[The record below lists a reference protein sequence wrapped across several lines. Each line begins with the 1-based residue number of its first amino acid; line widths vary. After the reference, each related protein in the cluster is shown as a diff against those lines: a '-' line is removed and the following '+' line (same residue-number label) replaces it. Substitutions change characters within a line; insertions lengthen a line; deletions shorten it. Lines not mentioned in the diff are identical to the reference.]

1 MDRRILFINENKSF
15 LAGAMIQSLTD
26 AHFDVVSV
34 QPDVVEIQ
42 HVYHLPDI
50 FIVYLEGDIEI
61 FSGALRHLQK
71 LVEDKSSR
79 LLYLIGNH
87 TEVLEAQC
95 IVPNSLVAATFER
108 PVIIKDLLMHLSA
121 ALDLSNMTGGRKR
134 ILIVDDNDA
143 NLLVAS
149 KLLRETKVQVDTAQ
163 SGLECLKKTEAS
175 RYDLILM
182 DHLMPEMDG
191 IECLHAIRSQVGGL
205 CTRTPVVALTANAGS
220 DSQSLYAKEGFDAYL
235 VKPVNGALLE
245 ACVLKLLPEELVTFS
260 TVAAEAPEKYRLE
273 QKHKERTPLL
283 VTTDSISD
291 LPRELVEKLHIP
303 VLPYV
308 VHTERGDFLDGIET
322 DSDGVLSYIKDGQHQ
337 AKDDAQHFLH
347 VTVPP
352 YVQSRKQ
359 VPFR

>member
-1 MDRRILFINENKSF
+1 
-15 LAGAMIQSLTD
+15 MIQSLTD

-134 ILIVDDNDA
+134 ILIVDDDA
-143 NLLVAS
+143 I
-149 KLLRETKVQVDTAQ
+149 LLRSMKTWLSKTYDVYMAN
-163 SGLECLKKTEAS
+163 SGLNAISLLAHTTV
-175 RYDLILM
+175 DLILL
-182 DHLMPEMDG
+182 DYEMPIASGLQVFQM
-191 IECLHAIRSQVGGL
+191 LRSEPF
-205 CTRTPVVALTANAGS
+205 TAHIPVIFLTSKDDRETVMKVLAAG
-220 DSQSLYAKEGFDAYL
+220 
-235 VKPVNGALLE
+235 
-245 ACVLKLLPEELVTFS
+245 
-260 TVAAEAPEKYRLE
+260 PEKY
-273 QKHKERTPLL
+273 LL
-283 VTTDSISD
+283 KTMQPEMLVKSID
-291 LPRELVEKLHIP
+291 EFFKNN
-303 VLPYV
+303 
-308 VHTERGDFLDGIET
+308 
-322 DSDGVLSYIKDGQHQ
+322 
-337 AKDDAQHFLH
+337 
-347 VTVPP
+347 
-352 YVQSRKQ
+352 
-359 VPFR
+359 